1 MSDNLLLLIEGEEGD
16 LHAVS
21 QFLKSNFS
29 TQLRILDGI
38 ETSATSE
45 AYTNSLAVI
54 ISSQVLNQHKS
65 KLLALKAISGF
76 PPVFVIVQQQD
87 EQAPLNTP
95 HSLVEGFFYKNQLYT
110 LLSILDKEV
119 KLRQLKADS
128 VRQEDRLNQLSEIVQ
143 YSQNGIIITDAKGRI
158 EWMNEA
164 STRLTR
170 YSLEEVK
177 GKTPGQVFQGSET
190 DPESVVRMSK
200 FLRNRIPFQE
210 EILNYTKQGERVWV
224 KLNIT
229 PLFNEEGELTNFLGV
244 QEDVTRTKYS
254 DFLLKAITDI
264 TTTIVD
270 VDSLEELSR
279 LVVEKVITHFNFVDC
294 VIYSVND
301 AQKNLTQVAAHGP
314 KEAEQHFVHQPLTIN
329 FGEGIVGSVYASGS
343 AILIPDT
350 TLDNRYIVDDAER
363 LSEVAVPI
371 KVDGKVIGVIDS
383 EHPKKGF
390 YSSRDVENLKA
401 VAGVIATK
409 FKAAQLRK
417 EKELTQIKL
426 EETRRILSTVTNNIP
441 GMIQQFALHADGSM
455 EMLYASEG
463 MLDIHE
469 LTPAEVVKD
478 IRLVQKQFLPE
489 YLPEILES
497 MHASAKNY
505 TTWSFISQI
514 ETPSGKIKWLQ
525 AKGVPRN
532 AENGKV
538 IWDMVVIDIS
548 KERQFELDFLEKEQ
562 ILELAV
568 EGADL
573 GIWDLDIASGK
584 VKVNKQWA
592 NMLGY
597 EIPDGVIDSG
607 FFQTLIHPDDLQISK
622 NEYET
627 LLEDQSHAIDMI
639 LRMKHADGS
648 YRRMLDRGR
657 IFKYDEHA
665 MPVRLVGTII
675 DVTETIELQEQLQKS
690 LDEKVILLSEIHHRV
705 KNNLAIITGLMHLKS
720 NEQQNEEISEVLLSV
735 INRINSIAGVHEL
748 LYNSES
754 FADITFD
761 KYLETLLE
769 RISVTLDNYSVKLNL
784 DMDENLVINITQA
797 VPLGLLLNE
806 LVTNSFKY
814 AFKNADAPQINFS
827 FHVRDGVF
835 TGSYSDNGPGIPVKA
850 FNEAKSLGFTLIH
863 ALFSQLEAE
872 VEYDSEKIYPLK
884 FRFATPTIVPSP
896 ALSPH

>member
-1 MSDNLLLLIEGEEGD
+1 MSENVLILIEGKEGD
-16 LHAVS
+16 LYPVS
-21 QFLKSNFS
+21 QFLQSNFS
-29 TQLRILDGI
+29 YKLHIVSGI
-38 ETSATSE
+38 KASDSSG
-45 AYTNSLAVI
+45 AYTNSVAVI
-54 ISSQVLNQHKS
+54 ISSQALGQQEAE
-65 KLLALKAISGF
+65 LLALKAKLGF
-76 PPVFVIVQQQD
+76 PPVFVIVQNRND
-87 EQAPLNTP
+87 APPLNTP

-110 LLSILDKEV
+110 LLSTLEKEV
-119 KLRQLKADS
+119 SLRQLKAEN
-128 VRQEDRLNQLSEIVQ
+128 VRNETRLNQLSEIVQ

-164 STRLTR
+164 SSRLTR

-177 GKTPGQVFQGSET
+177 GKTPGQVFQGNGT
-190 DPESVVRMSK
+190 DPESVARMSN
-200 FLRNRIPFQE
+200 FLRNRVPFQE
-210 EILNYTKQGERVWV
+210 EILNYTKDGDQVWV

-314 KEAEQHFVHQPLTIN
+314 KEAEQHYVHQPLTIN
-329 FGEGIVGSVYASGS
+329 YGEGIVGSVYASGS
-343 AILIPDT
+343 PILVPDT
-350 TLDNRYIVDDAER
+350 TLDSRYIVDDDSR
-363 LSEVAVPI
+363 LSEISVPI

-383 EHPKKGF
+383 EHPQRGF
-390 YSSRDVENLKA
+390 YSSRDLENLKA

-426 EETRRILSTVTNNIP
+426 LETRRILSTVTNNIP
-441 GMIQQFALHADGSM
+441 GMIQQFALHADGKM
-455 EMLYASEG
+455 EMLYTSDG
-463 MLDIHE
+463 MFDIHE
-469 LTPAEVVKD
+469 LSPAEVVKD
-478 IRLVQKQFLPE
+478 VELVQKQFLPE
-489 YLPEILES
+489 YLPEIFDS
-497 MHASAKNY
+497 MYASAKNL
-505 TTWSFISQI
+505 TTWSFVSQI

-532 AENGKV
+532 SEHGTV

-562 ILELAV
+562 ILEVAV

-573 GIWDLDIASGK
+573 GIWDLDIVSGK

-597 EIPDGVIDSG
+597 NIPDGIIDAT
-607 FFQTLIHPDDLQISK
+607 FFQSLIHPDDLQVSI
-622 NEYET
+622 NEYNT
-627 LLEDQSHAIDMI
+627 LLEDQSHTIDMI
-639 LRMKHADGS
+639 LRMKHADGK

-657 IFKYDEHA
+657 VFKFDEDGF
-665 MPVRLVGTII
+665 PVRLVGTII

-720 NEQQNEEISEVLLSV
+720 HEQQNEVISEVLLSV
-735 INRINSIAGVHEL
+735 VNRINSIAGVHEL

-769 RISVTLDNYSVKLNL
+769 RISVTLDNHSVKLNL

-814 AFKNADAPQINFS
+814 AFKNSEAPQINFS
-827 FHVRDGVF
+827 LHVRDGVF
-835 TGSYSDNGPGIPVKA
+835 VGSYSDNGPGIPVQA
-850 FNEAKSLGFTLIH
+850 FTEAKSLGFTLIH

-872 VEYDSEKIYPLK
+872 VEYDSEKIYPLG
-884 FRFATPTIVPSP
+884 FRFASSAIMPPPVY
-896 ALSPH
+896 SPH